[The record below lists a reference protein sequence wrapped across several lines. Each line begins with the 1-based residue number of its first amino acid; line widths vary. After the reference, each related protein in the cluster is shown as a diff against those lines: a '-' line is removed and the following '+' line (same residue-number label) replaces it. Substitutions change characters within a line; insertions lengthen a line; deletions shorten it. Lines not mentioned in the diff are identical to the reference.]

1 MQIAEALKN
10 LYKAVTGADTAP
22 DTDQIAELI
31 QALAENWPA
40 ETTPETPPG
49 S

>member
-1 MQIAEALKN
+1 MQITEALKN

-31 QALAENWPA
+31 QELADNWPA
-40 ETTPETPPG
+40 DTPPESSG